1 MSKLKFLPKGSYEKD
16 TPLYTG
22 IGLTEQEF
30 QNCQVEVSNLSEKIV
45 AIKDDAGMD
54 IVRVL
59 EHIDTLSE
67 ETKTIWLGSM
77 IVNEIARRE
86 SRAAQM
92 EAMMR
97 ELQDLNED

>member
-1 MSKLKFLPKGSYEKD
+1 MSKLKFLPKGSYEKG

-22 IGLTEQEF
+22 IGLTEAEF
-30 QNCQVEVSNLSEKIV
+30 QNCQVEVTNISEKIE
-45 AIKDDAGMD
+45 AASDDDGID

-59 EHIDTLSE
+59 EQIDTLSE
-67 ETKTIWLGSM
+67 ETKTVWLGSM
-77 IVNEIARRE
+77 VANEITRRA

-92 EAMMR
+92 EAMLR